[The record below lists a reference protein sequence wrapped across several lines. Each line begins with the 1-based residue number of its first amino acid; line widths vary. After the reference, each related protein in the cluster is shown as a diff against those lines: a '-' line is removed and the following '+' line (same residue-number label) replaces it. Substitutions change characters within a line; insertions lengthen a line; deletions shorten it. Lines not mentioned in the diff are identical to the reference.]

1 MILLVL
7 MSFILIAGY
16 VFAMIK
22 KMKEIPYS
30 ISDTYYVLTHK
41 FWFGL
46 CMIGSGALLLP
57 AAFEASTE
65 TAGFLYSFRLSG

>member
-22 KMKEIPYS
+22 KMEEIPYS
-30 ISDTYYVLTHK
+30 ISDTYYALTHK

-46 CMIGSGALLLP
+46 CMIGVHCFFRQHLKQVRKT
-57 AAFEASTE
+57 AS
-65 TAGFLYSFRLSG
+65 FLYSFRLSG